1 MKITNKDLKQ
11 IKDFQEEKDLFYV
24 LSLIAQSPE
33 SLIISDLNNYL
44 IARNSIGLPTW
55 IWTKDDINDEK
66 ILELKNNL
74 ELFLEKGE
82 NKFTCKKELY
92 NILKEEYDTSN
103 YFEMCFLSCDEP
115 INPEKGKGIF
125 VRPNYAD
132 KVTIAE
138 YLRANNKEMYKKQT
152 TQKEAL
158 EEVEDWLEKKK
169 FYVLKDSTGE
179 IVSMAGFGVVE
190 DMAKITHVYTPI
202 EERGKGYCQYL
213 IYSLSKKLLE
223 DNLKPVLYSDYN
235 YKASNKAYK
244 KVGFVEKDILINFNI
259 NR

>member
-1 MKITNKDLKQ
+1 MKITGAYLKQ
-11 IKDFQEEKDLFYV
+11 IESFQEEKDLFYV
-24 LSLIAQSPE
+24 LSLIAESAA
-33 SLIISDLNNYL
+33 SLIISDLNNYI

-55 IWTKDDINDEK
+55 IWTKDNISEDK

-74 ELFLEKGE
+74 EIFLEKGE
-82 NKFTCKKELY
+82 NKITCKEELY
-92 NILKEEYDTSN
+92 NILKDEYDTSN
-103 YFEMCFLSCDEP
+103 YFEMCFLSCNEP

-132 KVTIAE
+132 KVTVAE
-138 YLRANNKEMYKKQT
+138 LLRANNKEMYNKHT

-158 EEVEDWLEKKK
+158 EEVEDYLDKKNL
-169 FYVLKDSTGE
+169 YVLKDSTGE
-179 IVSMAGFGVVE
+179 VVSMAGFDVLD
-190 DMAKITHVYTPI
+190 DMAKITNVYTPI

-223 DNLKPVLYSDYN
+223 DDLKPVLYSDNN

-244 KVGFVEKDILINFNI
+244 NVGFVEKDILINFNI